1 MMRANQPLI
10 SNCCLCRLCYNAAA
24 RCQSASHRY
33 RDFQRHSPQN
43 HPRHAVN
50 TSLGLGGKC
59 SQNPRNGYWTY
70 KVYDKNAVRGSFL
83 SLDIFSPPPP
93 LGRPLRVHP
102 NRNRYNL
109 VHSATAAGFALV
121 PGLSSFPVTQS
132 LKRVPASAGLRAGMS
147 PLPGGR

>member
-59 SQNPRNGYWTY
+59 PQNPRNGYWTY
-70 KVYDKNAVRGSFL
+70 EADDTNGVIESFLALDLFSLTFSALTVLVGRQEGIRPVKTEWWGAGVVVCLERGADLHTAQLMLLPLTVSCFL
-83 SLDIFSPPPP
+83 SLI
-93 LGRPLRVHP
+93 HI
-102 NRNRYNL
+102 
-109 VHSATAAGFALV
+109 
-121 PGLSSFPVTQS
+121 
-132 LKRVPASAGLRAGMS
+132 
-147 PLPGGR
+147 

>member
-1 MMRANQPLI
+1 M
-10 SNCCLCRLCYNAAA
+10 YNFM
-24 RCQSASHRY
+24 SLS
-33 RDFQRHSPQN
+33 D
-43 HPRHAVN
+43 AVN
-50 TSLGLGGKC
+50 TSPDLGG
-59 SQNPRNGYWTY
+59 QNVLKTFEIAIPRNGQTTRTGLERVFCRWIY
-70 KVYDKNAVRGSFL
+70 FH
-83 SLDIFSPPPP
+83 PPP